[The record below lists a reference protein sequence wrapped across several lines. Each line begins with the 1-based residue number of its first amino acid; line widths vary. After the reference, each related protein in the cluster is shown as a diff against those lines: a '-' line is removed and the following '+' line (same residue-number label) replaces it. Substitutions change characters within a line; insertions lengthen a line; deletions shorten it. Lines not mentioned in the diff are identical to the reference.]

1 MKLDS
6 ILSAITALGLGGS
19 LGAIVTSIITSRS
32 QKGKSRAEAADLLI
46 GAAER
51 VGQMN
56 KMLDAE
62 NHKLRTDLDGLVDTV
77 HKFLETRVSR
87 EELIERLM
95 RLR

>member
-1 MKLDS
+1 MKLDNV
-6 ILSAITALGLGGS
+6 LSAITALGLGGS

-32 QKGKSRAEAADLLI
+32 QRGKSRAEAADLLI

-56 KMLDAE
+56 KILDVE
-62 NHKLRTDLDGLVDTV
+62 NHKLRADLDSLVDTV

-87 EELIERLM
+87 DELIEKLLK
-95 RLR
+95 LR

>member
-1 MKLDS
+1 MKLDNV
-6 ILSAITALGLGGS
+6 LSAITALGLGGS

-32 QKGKSRAEAADLLI
+32 QRGKSRAEAADLLI

-56 KMLDAE
+56 KILDVE
-62 NHKLRTDLDGLVDTV
+62 NHKLRADLDSLVDTV

-87 EELIERLM
+87 DELIEKLLN
-95 RLR
+95 LR

>member
-1 MKLDS
+1 MKLDN
-6 ILSAITALGLGGS
+6 ILAAITALGLGGS
-19 LGAIVTSIITSRS
+19 VGAIVTSIITSRS

-56 KMLDAE
+56 KMLDDE
-62 NHKLRTDLDGLVDTV
+62 NHKLRAELDGLIETV
-77 HKFLETRVSR
+77 HRFLETRVTR
-87 EELIERLM
+87 EELIEKLL